1 MAAQRAHT
9 KMSDVADLAGVSV
22 GTVSNFFN
30 RPEKVSEERRRRV
43 AAAVEELGFVPNG
56 LARAFARGHRM
67 VVGLVILDFN
77 NPFFSEAARGLGDR
91 LTAEGIMLTV
101 SSSDEDPD
109 RETAC
114 IKLLEEHSVAGL
126 VITPSSPSLR
136 PLERITERGTPAVLL
151 GRRQPV
157 EGGWCAVTGDD
168 SLGGAIIGR
177 HLLEVGHR
185 RVGYMSGRG
194 TTRLLDARHEGVR
207 TSIEAAG
214 ASFTEILTSNMTV
227 AGGERGTSEFLQ
239 LTDRPTA
246 LVCANDLLALG
257 ALRVLQERGV
267 RVPEDVALVG
277 YDDVD
282 FARSLGVPLT
292 TVRQDKY
299 ALGYRAGDLLLKEIG
314 ERDTHEHSEILLP
327 PELIVR
333 ASTDGAGR

>member
-1 MAAQRAHT
+1 MAALRAHT
-9 KMSDVADLAGVSV
+9 KMSDVANLAGVSV
-22 GTVSNFFN
+22 GTVSNYFN

-43 AAAVEELGFVPNG
+43 AAAVDQLGFVPNA
-56 LARAFARGHRM
+56 LARAFARGDRL

-126 VITPSSPSLR
+126 VITPSNPSLR
-136 PLERITERGTPAVLL
+136 PLERMTERGTPAVLL

-168 SLGGAIIGR
+168 SLGGAIIAR
-177 HLLEVGHR
+177 HLLELGHR
-185 RVGYMSGRG
+185 RVAYMNGRG
-194 TTRLLDARHEGVR
+194 STRLLDARHEGVR

-214 ASFTEILTSNMTV
+214 ASFAEIVTSNMTV
-227 AGGERGTSEFLQ
+227 AGGEQGTHAFLH

-246 LVCANDLLALG
+246 LVCGNDLLALG
-257 ALRVLQERGV
+257 ALRVLQERRL

-292 TVRQDKY
+292 TVRHDKY
-299 ALGYRAGDLLLKEIG
+299 ALGYQAGELLLKEIG

-333 ASTDGAGR
+333 TSTAGADQ